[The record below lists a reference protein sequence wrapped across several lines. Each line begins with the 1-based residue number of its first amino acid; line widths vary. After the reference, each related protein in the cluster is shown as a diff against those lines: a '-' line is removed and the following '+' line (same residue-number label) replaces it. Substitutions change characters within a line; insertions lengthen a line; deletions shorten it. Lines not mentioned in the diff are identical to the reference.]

1 MNRFTHIL
9 FCMFSGLLFVF
20 LTGHDAMAADNGSS
34 WRGTYDLVMRWVN
47 FGILVFLF
55 LKFVK
60 APLMNFLKSR
70 KEELAKDIGH
80 LENEKEEAEDRFRG
94 AREKIEA
101 GEATITRIKDRIAE
115 QGEKKREQIIEDAR
129 KQSRQMLEEAKN
141 RAGSQ
146 ILLAQEEFKSELVD
160 TAITLAL
167 EKLPGIITEKD
178 NQNLLDNYLAGGNK

>member
-1 MNRFTHIL
+1 MNRLTHIL

-55 LKFVK
+55 IRFVK

-80 LENEKEEAEDRFRG
+80 LENEKKEAEDRFRD

-101 GEATITRIKDRIAE
+101 GEVTITRIKDRIAE
-115 QGEKKREQIIEDAR
+115 EGEKKREQIIEDAR
-129 KQSRQMLEEAKN
+129 KQSRQMLEEAKK

-146 ILLAQEEFKSELVD
+146 ILLAQKEFRSELVD

-167 EKLPGIITEKD
+167 AKLPGIITEKD
-178 NQNLLDNYLAGGNK
+178 NQNLLDNYLAGGKK